1 MFNKALT
8 PLFFLGF
15 ISIFTAHY
23 QPVAA
28 VQLTLTDGNSSAIY
42 DDNSGAGYYGFNDWQ
57 TDSQTLLTE
66 TGLFYRVGNTGKAKT
81 LDTLDSSSTVNG
93 NSATVNYTGTG
104 FTIDLDLSL
113 NDSDSTL
120 NQTATINNTSSSTLD
135 FELFSYFDLVTS
147 SGSTGDTV
155 GIDSNSYTATQS
167 GDRNIITT
175 TVTENNTSYTERR
188 GEVDAIDTI
197 EDTLIGIRNDN
208 NSQLDNDISTI
219 TETVNPV
226 SFAYQWD
233 YSLGNNESFEVA
245 FNSSNNAVAVPF
257 EFSPGL
263 GLVLS
268 GFFGC
273 SYYFKRKFK
282 SPT

>member
-15 ISIFTAHY
+15 ISIFTTHY

-66 TGLFYRVGNTGKAKT
+66 TGLFYRVGNTGKAQT
-81 LDTLDSSSTVNG
+81 LDTLASSSTVNG
-93 NSATVNYTGTG
+93 NSAEVNYTGTG

-120 NQTATINNTSSSTLD
+120 NQTATINNTSDSTLD

-155 GIDSNSYTATQS
+155 GINSNSYTATQS
-167 GDRNIITT
+167 GDRNTITT

-188 GEVDAIDTI
+188 GEVDAIDAI
-197 EDTLIGIRNDN
+197 EDTLIGIRNDSN
-208 NSQLDNDISTI
+208 PQLDNDISTI
-219 TETVNPV
+219 TET
-226 SFAYQWD
+226 AI
-233 YSLGNNESFEVA
+233 L
-245 FNSSNNAVAVPF
+245 
-257 EFSPGL
+257 
-263 GLVLS
+263 LVLLTN
-268 GFFGC
+268 GIII
-273 SYYFKRKFK
+273 
-282 SPT
+282 